1 MIVYCNLIKKNN
13 TTIWSS
19 WNKVVLWKNVTWW
32 NKVVLWKQRH
42 MIFYCSFLRVDEW
55 FYDFFMLFSRVNERF
70 YNLFMP
76 FLRVDEG
83 FYDLFSWIVDF
94 VIRFLSMYM
103 VSFIFVIV
111 CGVFWVVSESVQDSY
126 SLFIS

>member
-1 MIVYCNLIKKNN
+1 
-13 TTIWSS
+13 
-19 WNKVVLWKNVTWW
+19 
-32 NKVVLWKQRH
+32 

-55 FYDFFMLFSRVNERF
+55 FYDFFMLFSRVNEWFYDFFILFSRVNEWF
-70 YNLFMP
+70 YNFVMP

-111 CGVFWVVSESVQDSY
+111 CGVF
-126 SLFIS
+126 